1 MDVIGG
7 NRLKNFLYLGLSI
20 SVELKLMELL
30 CSLFWVTIER
40 VPLVILVLAVKRN
53 SLIDGGDDVVFG
65 IVVDLWALRLET
77 HLNLIIQEYLI
88 ERGIMIIKD
97 MNMQFFW
104 PVVSLIPSFRL
115 FWSLS
120 CFWDEGLS
128 GCPWYRL
135 SCTRHALL
143 SKIYSLL
150 LHFSNQLT
158 RTWMKT

>member
-1 MDVIGG
+1 M
-7 NRLKNFLYLGLSI
+7 
-20 SVELKLMELL
+20 
-30 CSLFWVTIER
+30 TIER

-115 FWSLS
+115 F
-120 CFWDEGLS
+120 
-128 GCPWYRL
+128 
-135 SCTRHALL
+135 
-143 SKIYSLL
+143 
-150 LHFSNQLT
+150 
-158 RTWMKT
+158 